1 MNSNY
6 YPEMSVVVGG
16 KIGDKVY
23 NERKRVVAMVS
34 EIDYVRVGKRIRSV
48 RKECFLTQDELASK
62 CGCTRNHLSSI
73 ENGDCKPSL
82 DLIVKIASIL
92 DSSVDFF
99 IMDSPHVNTRYI
111 INQQIAP
118 KLEACTS
125 RELTLINS
133 ALDEILKYRD
143 ALLNTAQSPIQE

>member
-1 MNSNY
+1 MT
-6 YPEMSVVVGG
+6 VGG
-16 KIGDKVY
+16 KIGDTIY
-23 NERKRVVAMVS
+23 NERKRVVDMLS

-125 RELTLINS
+125 RELTLINR
-133 ALDEILKYRD
+133 ALDELLKYRD
-143 ALLNTAQSPIQE
+143 ALMSTDQTPVQE

>member
-1 MNSNY
+1 MT
-6 YPEMSVVVGG
+6 VGG
-16 KIGDKVY
+16 KIWDKVY

-34 EIDYVRVGKRIRSV
+34 EIDYVRAGKRIRSV

-118 KLEACTS
+118 KLEVCTS
-125 RELTLINS
+125 RELTLINR
-133 ALDEILKYRD
+133 ALNELLKYRD
-143 ALLNTAQSPIQE
+143 DLLNTAQPPVQE

>member
-1 MNSNY
+1 
-6 YPEMSVVVGG
+6 
-16 KIGDKVY
+16 
-23 NERKRVVAMVS
+23 MVL
-34 EIDYVRVGKRIRSV
+34 EIDYVKVGKRIRSV
-48 RKECFLTQDELASK
+48 RKECFLTQDELAAQ
-62 CGCTRNHLSSI
+62 CGCTRNHLSAV
-73 ENGDCKPSL
+73 ETGECKPSL
-82 DLIVKIASIL
+82 DLIVKIAAVL

>member
-1 MNSNY
+1 
-6 YPEMSVVVGG
+6 MSVAVGG
-16 KIGDKVY
+16 KIRDKVY
-23 NERKRVVAMVS
+23 NVRKRVVAMVS
-34 EIDYVRVGKRIRSV
+34 EIDYVRVGKRIRSI

-125 RELTLINS
+125 RELTLINR
-133 ALDEILKYRD
+133 ALDELLKYRD
-143 ALLNTAQSPIQE
+143 DLLNTAQPPVQE

>member
-1 MNSNY
+1 
-6 YPEMSVVVGG
+6 
-16 KIGDKVY
+16 
-23 NERKRVVAMVS
+23 MVS
-34 EIDYVRVGKRIRSV
+34 GIDYVRVGQRIRSV

-82 DLIVKIASIL
+82 DLIVRIASIL
-92 DSSVDFF
+92 NSSVDFF

>member
-6 YPEMSVVVGG
+6 YPEMSVAFGG
-16 KIGDKVY
+16 KIWDKVY
-23 NERKRVVAMVS
+23 NERKRVVVMVS
-34 EIDYVRVGKRIRSV
+34 EIDYVRVGQRIRSV

-92 DSSVDFF
+92 DSSIDFF
-99 IMDSPHVNTRYI
+99 IMDSPPVTTRYI
-111 INQQIAP
+111 INHQIAP

-125 RELTLINS
+125 LELMLINH

-143 ALLNTAQSPIQE
+143 TLLNTAQSPVQE

>member
-1 MNSNY
+1 ML
-6 YPEMSVVVGG
+6 
-16 KIGDKVY
+16 
-23 NERKRVVAMVS
+23 S

-48 RKECFLTQDELASK
+48 RKECFLTQDELASR

-73 ENGDCKPSL
+73 ENGDCRPSL
-82 DLIVKIASIL
+82 DLIVRIASIL

-111 INQQIAP
+111 INHEIAP

-125 RELTLINS
+125 RELVLINH
-133 ALDEILKYRD
+133 ALDELLKYRD
-143 ALLNTAQSPIQE
+143 ALLSKEQATV

>member
-1 MNSNY
+1 M
-6 YPEMSVVVGG
+6 
-16 KIGDKVY
+16 I
-23 NERKRVVAMVS
+23 S

-48 RKECFLTQDELASK
+48 RKECFLTQDELASQ
-62 CGCTRNHLSSI
+62 CGCTRNHLSAV
-73 ENGDCKPSL
+73 ETGECKPSL
-82 DLIVKIASIL
+82 DLIVKIAAAL

-125 RELTLINS
+125 RELTLINR
-133 ALDEILKYRD
+133 ALDEILNYRN
-143 ALLNTAQSPIQE
+143 ALLGVEQESQTENTDQGAVKVI

>member
-1 MNSNY
+1 ML
-6 YPEMSVVVGG
+6 
-16 KIGDKVY
+16 
-23 NERKRVVAMVS
+23 S

-82 DLIVKIASIL
+82 DLIVQIASIL

-111 INQQIAP
+111 INHQIAP

-125 RELTLINS
+125 RELTLINR

-143 ALLNTAQSPIQE
+143 ALLNKEQAAV

>member
-1 MNSNY
+1 ML
-6 YPEMSVVVGG
+6 
-16 KIGDKVY
+16 
-23 NERKRVVAMVS
+23 S

-73 ENGDCKPSL
+73 ENGDSKPSL
-82 DLIVKIASIL
+82 DLLVKIASIL
-92 DSSVDFF
+92 DSSVDYF

-111 INQQIAP
+111 IHHQIAP

-125 RELTLINS
+125 RELTLINL

-143 ALLNTAQSPIQE
+143 SLLSQEQTPV

>member
-1 MNSNY
+1 
-6 YPEMSVVVGG
+6 MSVAVGG
-16 KIGDKVY
+16 KIWDKVY

-34 EIDYVRVGKRIRSV
+34 EIDYVRVGQRIRSV

-82 DLIVKIASIL
+82 DLIVRIASIL
-92 DSSVDFF
+92 NSSVDFF